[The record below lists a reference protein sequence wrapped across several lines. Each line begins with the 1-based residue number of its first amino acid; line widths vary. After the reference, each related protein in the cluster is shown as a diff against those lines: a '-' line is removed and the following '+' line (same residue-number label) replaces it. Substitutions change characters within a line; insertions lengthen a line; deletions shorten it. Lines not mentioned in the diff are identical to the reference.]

1 MISKKILVTFIAIF
15 FVLINTLFFL
25 IPFGKVN
32 VNAQINSIDEIDTL
46 LQDTANSV
54 SGPKVHGITC
64 GQPNSK
70 VAGSCCQSTFTASSE
85 AALDSLFPEF
95 GCIPSILSV
104 PFNIA
109 TAPLRGAGHFLGGL
123 GQIVTGDFIEG
134 GKDIIGGAA
143 CFATLGLIGCDTS
156 VTKPF
161 CISQVP
167 SALGKI
173 IINNTPIRNLAF
185 FQGVEGSSACVEGA
199 KPTTGDTSDPSCK
212 CVEDDIGLASL
223 CTKYSQKPEEAS
235 ACLSC
240 VDKKAIWTGFG
251 CFRTDV
257 GNFIQDFMRIII
269 GAAGG
274 IALICIFYSA
284 YLIQFSAGNPE
295 RLKKAREYLTGCIIG
310 LLLIIFSVFILEI
323 IGADILR
330 IPGFG

>member
-1 MISKKILVTFIAIF
+1 MFIKKLFTFFIVF
-15 FVLINTLFFL
+15 SFFL
-25 IPFGKVN
+25 IIGTQLH
-32 VNAQINSIDEIDTL
+32 VNAQINSIDEVESLIK
-46 LQDTANSV
+46 DTANSL
-54 SGPKVHGITC
+54 SGPKMMGVTC
-64 GQPNSK
+64 GQPNSS
-70 VAGSCCQSTFTASSE
+70 VAGSCCSSTFTASSE

-109 TAPLRGAGHFLGGL
+109 TAPLRGLSHAVGGL
-123 GQIVTGDFIEG
+123 GQIITGNPIEG
-134 GKDIIGGAA
+134 AKDVVGGAA
-143 CFATLGLIGCDTS
+143 CLVSLGVFGCDTG

-185 FQGVEGSSACVEGA
+185 FQGVEGSAACVDGA
-199 KPTTGDTSDPSCK
+199 KPTTGDTSSPSCR

-257 GNFIQDFMRIII
+257 GGFIQDFIRIIV

-274 IALICIFYSA
+274 IALMCIIYSA
-284 YLIQFSAGNPE
+284 YLIQFSRGNPE
-295 RLKKAREYLTGCIIG
+295 RLKKAREYLTSCIMG
-310 LLLIIFSVFILEI
+310 LLLIIFAVLILKI
-323 IGADILR
+323 IGVDILR
-330 IPGFG
+330 IPGFS